1 MIHKPALLAAAL
13 GLSVSLGV
21 QAVEYSV
28 EVVVGDLEHPWSLA
42 FLPDGRM
49 LVTERAGRLRVIEA
63 DGTLRSEAVG
73 GLPDVFVQ
81 TQGGLLEVALD
92 PEYEQ
97 NERLFISY
105 SCGSQSD
112 NNTCLISARLQDNAL
127 VDVTE
132 IFRAQPGKQGGA
144 HYGGRIAFLPD
155 NTLVMGLG
163 DAFILREEA
172 QNLGNHIGSIIRI
185 NRDGSVPEDNPFVG
199 RDGAKPEIYTY
210 GNRNVQGVVYDSE
223 NNRLWAH
230 EHGPRGGDELN
241 LLEPGRNYGWPVIT
255 YGVDYSGAVI
265 SPRTEQEDMEQP
277 VVKWTP
283 SIAPAGMTLYR
294 GDMFPEWNGNLLISA
309 LAGRQV
315 RRVVLEGTEVVEQ
328 QPLFVELDERFRDVR
343 TGPDGAVY
351 LLTDKEEGQV
361 LRVTRN

>member
-1 MIHKPALLAAAL
+1 MVYKSALLAAAL
-13 GLSVSLGV
+13 GMSVNLAA

-28 EVVVGDLEHPWSLA
+28 EIVAGDLEHPWSLA
-42 FLPDGRM
+42 FMPDGRM

-63 DGTLRSEAVG
+63 DGTLRPDAVS
-73 GLPDVFVQ
+73 GLPDIFVQ
-81 TQGGLLEVALD
+81 SQGGLLEVALD
-92 PEYEQ
+92 PEYDE

-105 SCGSQSD
+105 SCGSRTS
-112 NNTCLISARLQDNAL
+112 NNTCLSSARLQDNEL

-132 IFRAQPGKQGGA
+132 IFRAQPGKEGGA
-144 HYGGRIAFLPD
+144 HYGGRIAFLAD

-172 QNLGNHIGSIIRI
+172 QSLANHIGSIIRI

-199 RDGAKPEIYTY
+199 REGAKPEIYTY
-210 GNRNVQGVVYDSE
+210 GNRNVQGMVFDQQ
-223 NNRLWAH
+223 NGRLWSH

-241 LLEPGRNYGWPVIT
+241 LIEPGKNYGWPVIT

-265 SPRTEQEDMEQP
+265 SPRTRQEGMEQP
-277 VVKWTP
+277 IVHWTP
-283 SIAPAGMTLYR
+283 SIAPAGMTLYQ
-294 GDMFPEWNGNLLISA
+294 GDMFPEWQGNLLVSA
-309 LAGRQV
+309 LAGREV
-315 RRVVLEGTEVVEQ
+315 RRVVLEGTEVVDQ
-328 QPLFVELDERFRDVR
+328 QRLFIELDERFRDVR

-361 LRVTRN
+361 LRVTRD

>member
-1 MIHKPALLAAAL
+1 MVYKSALLAAAL
-13 GLSVSLGV
+13 GMSVNLAV

-42 FLPDGRM
+42 FMPDGRM

-63 DGTLRSEAVG
+63 DGTLRPDPVG
-73 GLPDVFVQ
+73 GLPDIFVQ
-81 TQGGLLEVALD
+81 SQGGLLEVALD
-92 PEYEQ
+92 PEYDQ

-105 SCGSQSD
+105 SCGSQTS
-112 NNTCLISARLQDNAL
+112 NNTCLISARLQDNEL

-132 IFRAQPGKQGGA
+132 IFRAQPGKEGGA
-144 HYGGRIAFLPD
+144 HYGGRIAFLAD

-163 DAFILREEA
+163 DAFILREESQSLA
-172 QNLGNHIGSIIRI
+172 NHIGSIIRI

-199 RDGAKPEIYTY
+199 REDAKPEIYTY
-210 GNRNVQGVVYDSE
+210 GNRNVQGMVFDQQT
-223 NNRLWAH
+223 NRLWSH

-241 LLEPGRNYGWPVIT
+241 LIEPGKNYGWPVIT

-265 SPRTEQEDMEQP
+265 SPRTRQDGMEQP
-277 VVKWTP
+277 IVDWTP

-294 GDMFPEWNGNLLISA
+294 GDMFPEWQGNLLISA
-309 LAGRQV
+309 LAGREV
-315 RRVVLEGTEVVEQ
+315 RRVVLDGTEVVDQ
-328 QPLFVELDERFRDVR
+328 QRLFVELDERFRDVR

-361 LRVTRN
+361 LRVTRD